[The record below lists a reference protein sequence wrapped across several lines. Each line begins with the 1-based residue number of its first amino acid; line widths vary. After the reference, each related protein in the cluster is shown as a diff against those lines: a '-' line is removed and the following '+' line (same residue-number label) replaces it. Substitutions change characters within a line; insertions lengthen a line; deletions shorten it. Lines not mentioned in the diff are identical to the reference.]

1 MAARNTAR
9 KRAFQIIFESD
20 QRGAPAGQVLEDWI
34 RLGRTDPRQPPVG
47 DFTRRLVEGYA
58 EHAARID
65 ELLSSYSVGWTLD
78 RMPVVDRSILRLGAY
93 ELIWEDETPDAVAI
107 DEAVQLTKEF
117 STDDS
122 PGFVNGLLGRLQ
134 ELKPRLRRDTDEGP
148 AAAAEAVPEPGADA
162 VGASA
167 PRDAGADP
175 GRDTAA
181 DGSRSAAR
189 DESGD
194 AAATGDSGGAAAEQV
209 PGAPPAEDV
218 PDGARSDAG

>member
-134 ELKPRLRRDTDEGP
+134 ELKPRLRRDAEAGP
-148 AAAAEAVPEPGADA
+148 EAAAEAEAIPEPGADA
-162 VGASA
+162 DGASA
-167 PRDAGADP
+167 PRDEG
-175 GRDTAA
+175 
-181 DGSRSAAR
+181 
-189 DESGD
+189 GD
-194 AAATGDSGGAAAEQV
+194 AAATGDSGAGAAEAV
-209 PGAPPAEDV
+209 PGAAPAEDV